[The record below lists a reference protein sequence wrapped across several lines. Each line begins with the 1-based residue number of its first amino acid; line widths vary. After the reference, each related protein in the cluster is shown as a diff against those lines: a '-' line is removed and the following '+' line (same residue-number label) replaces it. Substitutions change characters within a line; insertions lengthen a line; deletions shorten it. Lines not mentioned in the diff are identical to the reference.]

1 MTVTI
6 RTSMSEL
13 EGMAQKALEAAGVA
27 SGLDRDGAF
36 AAAWWEAHGL
46 GGLAM
51 LVRDLD
57 ALSGVPEHSGKRINA
72 GGLSALVV
80 WPLAID
86 LAIVMDLEL
95 RAENIRSPSAALAY
109 AVRRARNDRWFRL
122 VWGDSE
128 ALAAEAQTM
137 ISLTN
142 PDVATELTIS
152 CGKGAPPIISD
163 VTINSVELERRRM
176 RALKE
181 GLFLVRETRE
191 TLLEAAKRVLVPA
204 SESSRSGAGAEVD
217 DNE

>member
-1 MTVTI
+1 
-6 RTSMSEL
+6 MSEL
-13 EGMAQKALEAAGVA
+13 EGMARTALEAAGVA

-36 AAAWWEAHGL
+36 AAAWCEAHGL
-46 GGLAM
+46 GGLAI

-57 ALSGVPEHSGKRINA
+57 ALSGVPTHSEKRINA

-80 WPLAID
+80 GPLAID
-86 LAIVMDLEL
+86 LAIAMDLEL
-95 RAENIRSPSAALAY
+95 RVENIRSPSAALAY

-122 VWGDSE
+122 AWGDSE
-128 ALAAEAQTM
+128 ALAAEGQTM
-137 ISLTN
+137 ISLAN

-152 CGKGAPPIISD
+152 SGKGVFPKISD

>member
-36 AAAWWEAHGL
+36 AAAWCEAHGL
-46 GGLAM
+46 GGLAI

-57 ALSGVPEHSGKRINA
+57 ALSGVPPHSEKRINA

-80 WPLAID
+80 GPLAID
-86 LAIVMDLEL
+86 LAMVMDLEL
-95 RAENIRSPSAALAY
+95 RVENIRSPSAALAY

>member
-1 MTVTI
+1 
-6 RTSMSEL
+6 MSEL
-13 EGMAQKALEAAGVA
+13 EVMAQKALEAAGVA

-36 AAAWWEAHGL
+36 AAAWCEAHGL
-46 GGLAM
+46 GGLAI
-51 LVRDLD
+51 LVSDLD
-57 ALSGVPEHSGKRINA
+57 ALSGVPTHSENRINA

-80 WPLAID
+80 GPLAID
-86 LAIVMDLEL
+86 LAMVMDLEL
-95 RAENIRSPSAALAY
+95 RVENIRSPSAALAY

-142 PDVATELTIS
+142 PDAATELTIFS
-152 CGKGAPPIISD
+152 GKGIPPVICN

-176 RALKE
+176 RALKD

>member
-13 EGMAQKALEAAGVA
+13 EGMARKALEAAGVA

-36 AAAWWEAHGL
+36 AAAWCEAHGL
-46 GGLAM
+46 SGLAI

-57 ALSGVPEHSGKRINA
+57 ALSGVPTNSGKRINA

-80 WPLAID
+80 GPLAID
-86 LAIVMDLEL
+86 LAMVMDLEL
-95 RAENIRSPSAALAY
+95 RVENIRSPSAALAY

>member
-1 MTVTI
+1 
-6 RTSMSEL
+6 MSEL
-13 EGMAQKALEAAGVA
+13 EGMAQKALEAAGVG
-27 SGLDRDGAF
+27 SGHDRDGAF
-36 AAAWWEAHGL
+36 AVAWCEAHGL
-46 GGLAM
+46 DGLAM
-51 LVRDLD
+51 LVRDLS
-57 ALSGVPEHSGKRINA
+57 ALSGVPTHSEERINA

-80 WPLAID
+80 GPLAID
-86 LAIVMDLEL
+86 LAMAMNLEL
-95 RAENIRSPSAALAY
+95 KVENIRSPSAALAY
-109 AVRRARNDRWFRL
+109 AVRRARNDRLFRL

-152 CGKGAPPIISD
+152 SGKGAPPIISD
-163 VTINSVELERRRM
+163 VTIISVELERRRM
-176 RALKE
+176 RTLKD

>member
-13 EGMAQKALEAAGVA
+13 KGMAQKALEAAGVA

-36 AAAWWEAHGL
+36 AAAWCEAHGL
-46 GGLAM
+46 GGLAI

-57 ALSGVPEHSGKRINA
+57 ALSGVPTHSEKRINA

-80 WPLAID
+80 GPLAID
-86 LAIVMDLEL
+86 LAMVMDLEL
-95 RAENIRSPSAALAY
+95 RVENIRSPSAALAY

-152 CGKGAPPIISD
+152 CGMGVPPIISD

>member
-13 EGMAQKALEAAGVA
+13 EGMARKALEAAGVA

-36 AAAWWEAHGL
+36 AAAWCEAHGL

-57 ALSGVPEHSGKRINA
+57 ALSGVPTHSGKRINA
-72 GGLSALVV
+72 GGLSALVMG
-80 WPLAID
+80 PLAID
-86 LAIVMDLEL
+86 LAMVMDLEL
-95 RAENIRSPSAALAY
+95 RVENIRSPSAAIAY

-152 CGKGAPPIISD
+152 CGKGVPPKISD
-163 VTINSVELERRRM
+163 VTITSVELERRRM
-176 RALKE
+176 RAFKE

>member
-36 AAAWWEAHGL
+36 AAAWCEAHGL
-46 GGLAM
+46 GGLAI
-51 LVRDLD
+51 LARDLD
-57 ALSGVPEHSGKRINA
+57 ALSGVPTHSGKRINA

-80 WPLAID
+80 GPLAID
-86 LAIVMDLEL
+86 LAMVMDLEL
-95 RAENIRSPSAALAY
+95 RVENIRSPSAALAY

-181 GLFLVRETRE
+181 GLFLVREARE

-204 SESSRSGAGAEVD
+204 SKSSRSGAGAEVD

>member
-36 AAAWWEAHGL
+36 AAAWCEAHGL

-57 ALSGVPEHSGKRINA
+57 ALSGVPTHSGKRINA
-72 GGLSALVV
+72 DGLSALVV
-80 WPLAID
+80 GPLAID
-86 LAIVMDLEL
+86 LAMVMDLEL
-95 RAENIRSPSAALAY
+95 RVENIRSPSAALAY

-152 CGKGAPPIISD
+152 CGKGAPPTVSD

-181 GLFLVRETRE
+181 GLFLDRETRE
-191 TLLEAAKRVLVPA
+191 TLLETSKRVLVPA

>member
-1 MTVTI
+1 LTVTI

-36 AAAWWEAHGL
+36 AAAWCEAHGL
-46 GGLAM
+46 GGLAI

-57 ALSGVPEHSGKRINA
+57 ALSGVPTHSEKRINA

-80 WPLAID
+80 GPLAID
-86 LAIVMDLEL
+86 LAMVMDLEL
-95 RAENIRSPSAALAY
+95 RVENIRSPSAALAY

-191 TLLEAAKRVLVPA
+191 TLLKAAKRVLVPA

>member
-1 MTVTI
+1 
-6 RTSMSEL
+6 MSEL

-36 AAAWWEAHGL
+36 AAAWCEAHGL
-46 GGLAM
+46 GGLAI

-57 ALSGVPEHSGKRINA
+57 ALSGVPTHLGKRINA

-80 WPLAID
+80 GPLAID
-86 LAIVMDLEL
+86 LAMVMDLEL
-95 RAENIRSPSAALAY
+95 RVENIRSPSAALAY

-176 RALKE
+176 RSLKE

>member
-1 MTVTI
+1 
-6 RTSMSEL
+6 MSEL

-36 AAAWWEAHGL
+36 AAAWCEAHGL

-80 WPLAID
+80 GPLAID
-86 LAIVMDLEL
+86 LAMVMDLEL
-95 RAENIRSPSAALAY
+95 RVENIRSPSAALAY

-181 GLFLVRETRE
+181 GLFLVRETRV

>member
-1 MTVTI
+1 MTVTM

-13 EGMAQKALEAAGVA
+13 EVMAQKALEAAGVA

-36 AAAWWEAHGL
+36 AAAWCEVHGL
-46 GGLAM
+46 GGLAI

-57 ALSGVPEHSGKRINA
+57 ALSGVPTHSEKRINA

-80 WPLAID
+80 GPLAID
-86 LAIVMDLEL
+86 LAMVMDLEL
-95 RAENIRSPSAALAY
+95 RVENIRSPSAALAY

-128 ALAAEAQTM
+128 ALAAEAQTK
-137 ISLTN
+137 ISLTK

-152 CGKGAPPIISD
+152 SGKGAPPIISD

>member
-1 MTVTI
+1 
-6 RTSMSEL
+6 MSEL

-36 AAAWWEAHGL
+36 AAAWCEAHGL
-46 GGLAM
+46 SGLAI
-51 LVRDLD
+51 LVRDLG
-57 ALSGVPEHSGKRINA
+57 ALSGVPTHSGKRINA

-80 WPLAID
+80 GPLAID
-86 LAIVMDLEL
+86 LAMVMDLEL
-95 RAENIRSPSAALAY
+95 RVENIRSPSAALAY

-152 CGKGAPPIISD
+152 CGKGTPPLISD

-176 RALKE
+176 RAYKE
-181 GLFLVRETRE
+181 GLILARENRV

>member
-36 AAAWWEAHGL
+36 AAAWCEAHGL
-46 GGLAM
+46 SGLAI

-57 ALSGVPEHSGKRINA
+57 ALSGVPTHSENRINA

-80 WPLAID
+80 GPLAID
-86 LAIVMDLEL
+86 LAMVMDLEL
-95 RAENIRSPSAALAY
+95 RVENIRSPSAALAY

-163 VTINSVELERRRM
+163 VTINSVEFERRRM

-191 TLLEAAKRVLVPA
+191 TLLEAAKRILVPA

>member
-13 EGMAQKALEAAGVA
+13 EGMARKALEAAGVA

-36 AAAWWEAHGL
+36 AAAWCEAHGL
-46 GGLAM
+46 GGSAI

-80 WPLAID
+80 GPLAID
-86 LAIVMDLEL
+86 LAMVMDLEL
-95 RAENIRSPSAALAY
+95 RVENIRSPSAALAY

-152 CGKGAPPIISD
+152 CGKGTPPLISD

>member
-1 MTVTI
+1 MTVTM

-13 EGMAQKALEAAGVA
+13 EVMAQKALEAAGVA

-36 AAAWWEAHGL
+36 AAAWCEVHGL
-46 GGLAM
+46 GGLAI

-57 ALSGVPEHSGKRINA
+57 ALSGVPTHSEKRINA
-72 GGLSALVV
+72 GGLSALIVG
-80 WPLAID
+80 PLAID
-86 LAIVMDLEL
+86 LAMAMNLEL
-95 RAENIRSPSAALAY
+95 RVENIRSPSAALAY

-152 CGKGAPPIISD
+152 CG
-163 VTINSVELERRRM
+163 
-176 RALKE
+176 
-181 GLFLVRETRE
+181 
-191 TLLEAAKRVLVPA
+191 
-204 SESSRSGAGAEVD
+204 
-217 DNE
+217 

>member
-13 EGMAQKALEAAGVA
+13 EGMARKALEAAGVA

-36 AAAWWEAHGL
+36 AAAWCEAHGL
-46 GGLAM
+46 GGLAI

-57 ALSGVPEHSGKRINA
+57 ALSGVPRHLGKRINA

-80 WPLAID
+80 GPLAID
-86 LAIVMDLEL
+86 LAMVMDLEL
-95 RAENIRSPSAALAY
+95 RVENIRSPSAALAY

-152 CGKGAPPIISD
+152 CGKGVPPQISD
-163 VTINSVELERRRM
+163 VTIDTVELERRHM

>member
-1 MTVTI
+1 
-6 RTSMSEL
+6 MSEL
-13 EGMAQKALEAAGVA
+13 EGMARKALEAAGVA

-36 AAAWWEAHGL
+36 AAAWCEAHGL
-46 GGLAM
+46 GGLAI

-80 WPLAID
+80 GPLAID
-86 LAIVMDLEL
+86 LAMVMDLEL
-95 RAENIRSPSAALAY
+95 SVENIRSPSAALAY

-137 ISLTN
+137 ISLAN

-217 DNE
+217 DNK

>member
-13 EGMAQKALEAAGVA
+13 EGMARKALEAAGVA

-36 AAAWWEAHGL
+36 AAAWCEAHGL
-46 GGLAM
+46 GGLAI

-57 ALSGVPEHSGKRINA
+57 ALSGVPTHSEKRINA

-80 WPLAID
+80 GPLAID
-86 LAIVMDLEL
+86 LAMVMDLEL
-95 RAENIRSPSAALAY
+95 RVENIRSPSAALAY

-137 ISLTN
+137 ISLAN

-152 CGKGAPPIISD
+152 CGKGVPPIISD

>member
-1 MTVTI
+1 
-6 RTSMSEL
+6 MSEL
-13 EGMAQKALEAAGVA
+13 EGMARKALEAAGVA

-36 AAAWWEAHGL
+36 AAAWCEAHGL
-46 GGLAM
+46 SGLAI

-57 ALSGVPEHSGKRINA
+57 ALSGVPTHSEKRVNA

-80 WPLAID
+80 GPLAID
-86 LAIVMDLEL
+86 LAMVMDLEL
-95 RAENIRSPSAALAY
+95 KIENIRSPSATLAY
-109 AVRRARNDRWFRL
+109 AVRRARNDQWFRL

-137 ISLTN
+137 IFLKN

-152 CGKGAPPIISD
+152 YGKGVPPKISD

>member
-36 AAAWWEAHGL
+36 ATAWCEAHGL
-46 GGLAM
+46 GGLAI

-57 ALSGVPEHSGKRINA
+57 ALSGVPTHSEKRINA

-80 WPLAID
+80 GPLAID
-86 LAIVMDLEL
+86 LAMVMDLEL
-95 RAENIRSPSAALAY
+95 RVENIRSPSAALAY

-152 CGKGAPPIISD
+152 CGKGAPPKISD

>member
-1 MTVTI
+1 
-6 RTSMSEL
+6 MSEL
-13 EGMAQKALEAAGVA
+13 EGMARKALEAAGVA

-36 AAAWWEAHGL
+36 AAAWCEAHGL
-46 GGLAM
+46 GGLAI

-57 ALSGVPEHSGKRINA
+57 ALSGVPTHSGKRINA

-80 WPLAID
+80 GPLAID
-86 LAIVMDLEL
+86 LAMVMDLEL
-95 RAENIRSPSAALAY
+95 RVENIRSPSAALAY

-152 CGKGAPPIISD
+152 CGKGVPPTIPD